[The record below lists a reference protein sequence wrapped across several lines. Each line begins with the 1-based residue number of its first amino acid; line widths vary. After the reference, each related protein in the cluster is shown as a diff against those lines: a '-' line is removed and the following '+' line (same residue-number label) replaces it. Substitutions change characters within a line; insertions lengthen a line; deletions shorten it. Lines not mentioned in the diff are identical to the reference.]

1 MAVVEA
7 VVGARR
13 RPRGPEASE
22 ARLAFW
28 LILPAVLGLVAV
40 SAYPVIQ
47 TILWSFQHYILTD
60 PQNVYFNGLRNFQ
73 RLVNR
78 EAFWTAFRFSILYT
92 VLAVAGQFVVGFV
105 LALTA
110 HREFHGR
117 GLVRAAMLFP
127 WTMPTVITAVTWRF
141 MYNDQLGFF
150 NGSLQHLGLPHQII
164 WLGTPTLAT
173 IALLILAVW
182 KVNSF
187 VALVLLAGLQ
197 SIPKDVYEAADV
209 DGAGPVRQFF
219 SITLPFLRPA
229 IMVVLVLRTVES
241 LQAFDIIYGLTG
253 GGPSNTTQNLPLYI
267 YQQGFGEA
275 LNFGFGS
282 AVAVMLFIVIFVFA
296 IAYTRLLYREE
307 SYA

>member
-1 MAVVEA
+1 MAILSRASRRGGGIEA
-7 VVGARR
+7 G
-13 RPRGPEASE
+13 E

-28 LILPAVLGLVAV
+28 LILPAVVGLVAI
-40 SAYPVIQ
+40 SAYPVVQ
-47 TILWSFQHYILTD
+47 TVIWAFQHYLLTEPD
-60 PQNVYFNGLRNFQ
+60 NIHFNGLKNFQ
-73 RLVNR
+73 RLLADQ
-78 EAFWTAFRFSILYT
+78 AFWTALKFSIIYT
-92 VLAVAGQFVVGFV
+92 VVSVVGQVVVGFV

-110 HREFHGR
+110 NREFKGR

-127 WTMPTVITAVTWRF
+127 WTMPTVITAVAWRY
-141 MYNDQLGFF
+141 MYNDQFGLF
-150 NGSLQHLGLPHQII
+150 NGTLQHLGLPHQII
-164 WLGTPTLAT
+164 WLGSPMLAL

-209 DGAGPVRQFF
+209 DGAGPVRQFL

-229 IMVVLVLRTVES
+229 LMVVLVLRTVES

-253 GGPSNTTQNLPLYI
+253 GGPANSTQNLPLYI

-275 LNFGFGS
+275 LNFGYGS
-282 AVAVMLFIVIFVFA
+282 AAAVVLFALIFTFA
-296 IAYTRLLYREE
+296 VLYVRLLYREE

>member
-1 MAVVEA
+1 MAVA
-7 VVGARR
+7 AAGRR
-13 RPRGPEASE
+13 GRGPEAAE

-28 LILPAVLGLVAV
+28 LILPTIAGLLAV

-47 TILWSFQHYILTD
+47 TVLWSFQHYILTD
-60 PQNVYFNGLRNFQ
+60 PQNVYFNGLHNFQ
-73 RLVNR
+73 RLFAQ
-78 EAFWTAFRFSILYT
+78 EAFWAAFRFSILYT
-92 VLAVAGQFVVGFV
+92 VLSVAGQFLVGFV

-110 HREFHGR
+110 HRQFRGR

-127 WTMPTVITAVTWRF
+127 WTMPTVVTAVAWRF
-141 MYNDQLGFF
+141 MYNDQLGLF
-150 NGSLQHLGLPHQII
+150 NGTLQHLGLPHQII
-164 WLGTPTLAT
+164 WLGTPTLAA

-209 DGAGPVRQFF
+209 DGAGPIRQFF
-219 SITLPFLRPA
+219 SITLPYLRAA

-253 GGPSNTTQNLPLYI
+253 GGPSNATQNLPLYI
-267 YQQGFGEA
+267 YKQGFGEA

-282 AVAVMLFIVIFVFA
+282 AAAVMLFIVIFAFA
-296 IAYTRLLYREE
+296 VAYVRLLYREE

>member
-1 MAVVEA
+1 LAVVTSW
-7 VVGARR
+7 RR
-13 RPRGPEASE
+13 GRGPEAAE
-22 ARLAFW
+22 GRLAFW
-28 LILPAVLGLVAV
+28 LILPTVVGLLAI

-47 TILWSFQHYILTD
+47 TVLWSFQHYILTD
-60 PQNVYFNGLRNFQ
+60 PQNTYFNGLHNFQ
-73 RLVNR
+73 RLLGQ

-92 VLAVAGQFVVGFV
+92 VLSVSGQFVVGFV

-110 HREFHGR
+110 HREFRGR

-127 WTMPTVITAVTWRF
+127 WAMPTVVTAVTWRF

-150 NGSLQHLGLPHQII
+150 NGTLQHLGLPDQIV
-164 WLGTPTLAT
+164 WLGTPALAT
-173 IALLILAVW
+173 MALLLLAVW

-187 VALVLLAGLQ
+187 VALVLLAALQ
-197 SIPKDVYEAADV
+197 SIPRDVYEAADV

-219 SITLPFLRPA
+219 SITLPYLRAA

-253 GGPSNTTQNLPLYI
+253 GGPSNATQNLPLYI

-282 AVAVMLFIVIFVFA
+282 AAAVMLFAVIFVFA
-296 IAYTRLLYREE
+296 VAYVRLLYREE